1 MNPTL
6 NPFEELLVGLVQA
19 QVEFIT
25 VGGMA
30 CAMNGYLRATED
42 VDILIKRTLENVSNL
57 IQFLSCY
64 GQGFGTQLQVSDF
77 ADEEGAIRLI
87 EEFPIDIFVVMGGN
101 HYEELYPYRQVVA
114 IGDAEIPFL
123 NLDGLILLK
132 TGSVRPKD
140 QIDVLHLTAMKE
152 QGKG

>member
-1 MNPTL
+1 MKEIL
-6 NPFEELLVGLVQA
+6 NPFEELLVGLTQA
-19 QVEFIT
+19 QIDFIT

-42 VDILIKRTLENVSNL
+42 VDLIVKNTPENIQKL

-64 GQGFGTQLQVSDF
+64 GQGFGAELKVSDF
-77 ADEEGAIRLI
+77 TDEEGALRLI
-87 EEFPIDIFVVMGGN
+87 EEFPIDIFVVMGGR
-101 HYEELYPYRQVVA
+101 HFEELLPYRDTIA
-114 IGDAEIPFL
+114 IEGTKVPFL

-140 QIDVLHLTAMKE
+140 QIDVAQLTSMKRSE
-152 QGKG
+152 K